1 MPITTTTNMRDF
13 SVLMTSCSPRKTGI
27 IHCLKDN
34 GDGAN
39 VKVYC
44 TNCDKNELPSLKDC
58 DGTYL
63 VPRNDSS
70 EYINA
75 LLSIC
80 KELDI
85 DILIPRLSSEL
96 ETIASNI
103 VLFEQIGVKVSV
115 TNLVGLTISNN
126 KVSLYERY
134 YKLMPYQV
142 MGVDSSTVRE
152 FANTHS
158 SFCCK
163 LPKSSGAAGFAIVDN
178 HLCNDV
184 NLFHAYGKKHYIS
197 VEHLCH
203 IVDSQKINYILQDYI
218 SGKDYTVSLLAD
230 NGKVTHICGYIGHEM
245 EYSCIMQGEI
255 KTNEM
260 AFEISRRIVSDL
272 NLSGNIGIDFILK
285 DNGDVL
291 LLEVNP
297 RMNATLPFVAKAG
310 CNMPY
315 LRCKQ
320 LLGYDITHE
329 GQEVKEGLK
338 MRKKYVAEYYV

>member
-1 MPITTTTNMRDF
+1 MPTTTTINMRDF

-34 GDGAN
+34 EDGAK

-44 TNCDKNELPSLKDC
+44 TNCDRNELPSLNDC
-58 DGTYL
+58 DGAYV
-63 VPRNDSS
+63 VPRNNSS
-70 EYINA
+70 GYIDA

-96 ETIASNI
+96 EVIASNI
-103 VLFEQIGVKVSV
+103 TLFERIGVKVSV
-115 TNLVGLTISNN
+115 TNLIGLNISNN
-126 KVSLYERY
+126 KLRIYERY
-134 YKLMPYQV
+134 YDLMPAQV
-142 MGVDSSTVRE
+142 VGVNSSTVRE
-152 FANTHS
+152 FANSHS

-178 HLCNDV
+178 QLCDDV

-197 VEHLCH
+197 VEHLCR
-203 IVDSQKINYILQDYI
+203 IVDSQKINYILQEYI
-218 SGKDYTVSLLAD
+218 LGNDYTVSLLAD
-230 NGKVTHICGYIGHEM
+230 NGKVTHICGYIGLEM

-255 KTNEM
+255 MKNEI

-285 DNGDVL
+285 DNGDVI